1 MLLLLCIYITTGLL
15 MSALAIPLIKGWINP
30 NPLYGFRVKATLE
43 DPAIWYA
50 ANTFAGWR
58 LLVAGIV
65 IAAAAVAFYLVPNQ
79 QLERFAFSCLAA
91 TVIALV
97 WAVVSSFAY
106 LNRLTARR

>member
-1 MLLLLCIYITTGLL
+1 MFLLLCIYLGTGLL
-15 MSALAIPLIKGWINP
+15 MSLIAVPLMRGWINP

-43 DPAIWYA
+43 DPIIWYA
-50 ANTFAGWR
+50 ANCFAGWR
-58 LLVAGIV
+58 LFIAGLV
-65 IAAAAVAFYLVPNQ
+65 IAAASLLFYLIPNQ

-97 WAVVSSFAY
+97 WAVVTSFGY